1 MTSAEECVRIFAD
14 HRESASNVNRHLE
27 ELGATVER
35 KQLKV
40 GDYILSERVCVERKT
55 TSDFIGSM
63 MNQRLFRQLEEISG
77 NFDSPVLILEGN
89 PPNLFCS
96 GVHPNAVRGA
106 LSSISIDYR
115 IPMLWTQ
122 NPKETAAQ
130 IYRMAHREQIGKSA
144 EVSVR
149 GAKKPAD
156 TGRLQEFIVAGLP
169 SINSR
174 LSARLLER
182 FGSVKGVFTATHGEL
197 MEIDKIGEKKA
208 KQILDILNR
217 NYKKPRKK

>member
-1 MTSAEECVRIFAD
+1 MTSEEECVRIFAD
-14 HRESASNVNRHLE
+14 HRESASNVNKHLE
-27 ELGATVER
+27 ELGADVVC

-40 GDYILSERVCVERKT
+40 GDYILSKRVCVERKT
-55 TSDFIGSM
+55 TSDFLSSM
-63 MNQRLFRQLEEISG
+63 MSQRLFRQLEEISG
-77 NFDSPVLILEGN
+77 NFESPILILEGS
-89 PPNLFCS
+89 PSNLFS
-96 GVHPNAVRGA
+96 NGIHPNAIRGA

-130 IYRMAHREQIGKSA
+130 IYRMAHREQVGKST

-156 TGRLQEFIVAGLP
+156 IGRLQEFIVAGLP
-169 SINSR
+169 NVNSR

-182 FGSVKGVFTATHGEL
+182 FGSVKGVFTATHEEL
-197 MEIDKIGEKKA
+197 KGIDKIGDKKA
-208 KQILDILNR
+208 SQILEILDLK
-217 NYKKPRKK
+217 YKKQKKK

>member
-1 MTSAEECVRIFAD
+1 MTSLGECVRIFAD
-14 HRESASNVNRHLE
+14 HRESASNVNKHLE
-27 ELGATVER
+27 ELGADVICR
-35 KQLKV
+35 QLSV

-55 TSDFIGSM
+55 TSDFLGSM
-63 MNQRLFRQLEEISG
+63 MNQRLFRQLEEISS
-77 NFDSPVLILEGN
+77 NFDSPVLIMEGS
-89 PPNLFCS
+89 PSNLFCN
-96 GVHPNAVRGA
+96 GIHPNAVRGA

-130 IYRMAHREQIGKSA
+130 IYRMAHREQIGKTT

-156 TGRLQEFIVAGLP
+156 TSRLQEFIVAGLP

-182 FGSVKGVFTATHGEL
+182 FGSVRGVFSATHEEL
-197 MEIDKIGEKKA
+197 MEIDKIGDKKA
-208 KQILDILNR
+208 KQILDIMNMKYR
-217 NYKKPRKK
+217 KPRKK